1 MCFKSLLPCM
11 SYFRRIVV
19 DMIRTNN
26 ISCSKLLIFYFSMKS
41 AIKICI
47 GLFLPLCLLTIFCL
61 KPVEAQ
67 PVLMT
72 TNNNSTND
80 QSSIDSKNIDDLL
93 GPDTNFP
100 FDPANHRDGSNPIK
114 RIGKISDDNL

>member
-1 MCFKSLLPCM
+1 
-11 SYFRRIVV
+11 
-19 DMIRTNN
+19 
-26 ISCSKLLIFYFSMKS
+26 MKS
-41 AIKICI
+41 VIKTWF
-47 GLFLPLCLLTIFCL
+47 GLFLSLFLLISVCYQSVQA
-61 KPVEAQ
+61 K

-72 TNNNSTND
+72 MDVDIEND
-80 QSSIDSKNIDDLL
+80 QGSMDSKSIDDLL

>member
-1 MCFKSLLPCM
+1 
-11 SYFRRIVV
+11 
-19 DMIRTNN
+19 
-26 ISCSKLLIFYFSMKS
+26 MKS
-41 AIKICI
+41 VIKTWF
-47 GLFLPLCLLTIFCL
+47 GLFFSLFLVVSFCFQS
-61 KPVEAQ
+61 VEAQ

-72 TNNNSTND
+72 MDVDIEND
-80 QSSIDSKNIDDLL
+80 QGSMDSKSIDDLL

>member
-1 MCFKSLLPCM
+1 
-11 SYFRRIVV
+11 
-19 DMIRTNN
+19 
-26 ISCSKLLIFYFSMKS
+26 MKS
-41 AIKICI
+41 VIKTWF
-47 GLFLPLCLLTIFCL
+47 GLLLSLFLVIIVCL
-61 KPVEAQ
+61 PSVQAQ

-72 TNNNSTND
+72 TDVDIEND
-80 QSSIDSKNIDDLL
+80 QSSMDSKNIDDLL